1 MPSEVAHYG
10 EPVLLAAL
18 QRSPPDWIALVD
30 KDTSNYGVRYFGQDY
45 GTGLAQ
51 WVVDAYE
58 PWSLVGPRPF
68 SGQGFGVALLRRRGA
83 AAGARTGAAGVPPL
97 P

>member
-1 MPSEVAHYG
+1 M
-10 EPVLLAAL
+10 
-18 QRSPPDWIALVD
+18 D

-45 GTGLAQ
+45 GTGLAR

-83 AAGARTGAAGVPPL
+83 AVGPPGVPPS